1 MTEEGTP
8 AAAAPAREKWVLVE
22 GSFNPPTLSHTELVR
37 DLSARYDRVV
47 VMPVGARYGWRRRA
61 VIDSAVSGPH
71 RAAMVDLAFR
81 ALVPNV
87 TVDLADLEEDDS
99 ATLTPYDRLCMQMDT
114 LCLPTLPFLISHCP
128 TFVHIPPIAKQ

>member
-8 AAAAPAREKWVLVE
+8 AAATPAREKWVLVE

-61 VIDSAVSGPH
+61 VMDSAVSGPH

-81 ALVPNV
+81 TLVPNV

-99 ATLTPYDRLCMQMDT
+99 ATLTPYERLCMQMDT
-114 LCLPTLPFLISHCP
+114 LCLFFA
-128 TFVHIPPIAKQ
+128 FVHSYMGISLSFFFNFS